1 MLDGGAASD
10 VPSVLALPR
19 RCDDSALRPIEALRC
34 SELQS
39 GEKGAFMLCGP
50 KGTEEGAVGRC
61 SVCGREHASF
71 ELPGTTEKFCSG
83 CSADFATIVLLTTE
97 IDSATLDGVR
107 ADELRSELCAISR
120 RMLERSQ
127 SSELRNG

>member
-1 MLDGGAASD
+1 MGTLS
-10 VPSVLALPR
+10 S
-19 RCDDSALRPIEALRC
+19 
-34 SELQS
+34 SERKS

-50 KGTEEGAVGRC
+50 KGTEESTVGRC
-61 SVCGREHASF
+61 SICGREQASF

-83 CSADFATIVLLTTE
+83 CSADVAAIVVLTTE
-97 IDSATLDGVR
+97 IDSATLAGVCT
-107 ADELRSELCAISR
+107 DELRSELCAISR